1 MVHLPVP
8 APSSFGDPAAYP
20 TPVSTE
26 RPETQFVPVAE
37 AQALLSY
44 LRETIQAG
52 TSSLDENLNAISEAA
67 QLLTGG
73 TGAALAMMRT
83 GAIVCVGR
91 SGETAPPL
99 GARLSLNSGI
109 SGECLRKGVPLRC
122 DDAFEDNLA
131 DPEVCRELG
140 LRSIV
145 ALPLRGPTG
154 VIGILEAFSSR
165 PQAFSEEQIYFLTE
179 LSGLAE
185 AAGQRG
191 GEGKLDFGRKPEAR
205 EAQSPSL
212 ASIPAPVQKAPSF
225 GLRKSSLGVY
235 IRRYWTM
242 AAAIAALLVVV
253 ASWSVK
259 PGPPRPA
266 VGRVSSLQ
274 VQSASPPSQAIPE
287 PSGAFEA
294 ALRFKPSPAR
304 SLERNGAS
312 TRIARAA
319 PPSALADTVVHP
331 ADSGVQD
338 ANGGANGSSSPVAAS
353 HLIAESR
360 TALAAPEAAAP
371 IPSAADLSSLAPA
384 TPALPKLSTPVFQG
398 IKGGTLDRKVL
409 PVYPRLALETRI
421 EGDVVL
427 EATVTENG
435 QVQNL
440 VVISGHP
447 LLASAAVQAVSK
459 WQYHPFLLNGE
470 PVRKQTRITVT
481 FKLP

>member
-1 MVHLPVP
+1 MVHSPVP
-8 APSSFGDPAAYP
+8 APSSFGDRAAYP
-20 TPVSTE
+20 TPVSPE
-26 RPETQFVPVAE
+26 RPETQCVPVAD

-73 TGAALAMMRT
+73 TGAALAMMRN

-185 AAGQRG
+185 AASRRG
-191 GEGKLDFGRKPEAR
+191 CEGKLDFRRKPEAP

-212 ASIPAPVQKAPSF
+212 ASIPVPVQKAPSL
-225 GLRKSSLGVY
+225 GLRKGSLGVY

-242 AAAIAALLVVV
+242 GAALAALLVVI
-253 ASWSVK
+253 ASWNVK
-259 PGPPRPA
+259 PGSPRPA

-274 VQSASPPSQAIPE
+274 VQSASPPSPAIPE
-287 PSGAFEA
+287 ASGAFEA

-304 SLERNGAS
+304 SLEGSGAA

-319 PPSALADTVVHP
+319 PPSAIADMVVHP
-331 ADSGVQD
+331 ANSGVQD
-338 ANGGANGSSSPVAAS
+338 ANGSSSPVAAS
-353 HLIAESR
+353 PLIAESR
-360 TALAAPEAAAP
+360 TALAAPEATAP
-371 IPSAADLSSLAPA
+371 IPSAAELSNLAPG

-398 IKGGTLDRKVL
+398 IKGGTLERKVL
-409 PVYPRLALETRI
+409 PVYPRQALETRI

-427 EATVTENG
+427 EATVAENG

-440 VVISGHP
+440 VVIRGHP
-447 LLASAAVQAVSK
+447 LLANAAVQAVSK

-481 FKLP
+481 FKLPK

>member
-1 MVHLPVP
+1 MVHSPVP
-8 APSSFGDPAAYP
+8 APSSFGDPASHQEP
-20 TPVSTE
+20 TPLSPE
-26 RPETQFVPVAE
+26 PPETQFVPVAD
-37 AQALLSY
+37 AQALLCY

-73 TGAALAMMRT
+73 TGAALALMRN

-99 GARLSLNSGI
+99 GARLSLDSGI
-109 SGECLRKGVPLRC
+109 SGECLRQGILLRC
-122 DDAFEDNLA
+122 DDAFEDSLA

-145 ALPLRGPTG
+145 ALPLRGQTG
-154 VIGILEAFSSR
+154 VIGVLEAFSSR
-165 PQAFSEEQIYFLTE
+165 PQAFSEEQICFLTE

-191 GEGKLDFGRKPEAR
+191 WEAKLDFGRKPESPQ
-205 EAQSPSL
+205 AQSATV
-212 ASIPAPVQKAPSF
+212 ASISALVPKAPSLSPRQ
-225 GLRKSSLGVY
+225 GSVGVY

-242 AAAIAALLVVV
+242 GAAIAALLLVI
-253 ASWSVK
+253 ASWSVR
-259 PGPPRPA
+259 PGPPKPP

-274 VQSASPPSQAIPE
+274 VQPAFPPLLATPE
-287 PSGAFEA
+287 PSAAFEA

-304 SLERNGAS
+304 SLPGNGAS
-312 TRIARAA
+312 TRTARSA
-319 PPSALADTVVHP
+319 PPSSATPDPVVHP
-331 ADSGVQD
+331 ANSGVQD
-338 ANGGANGSSSPVAAS
+338 ANGSTSPAAS
-353 HLIAESR
+353 HMIAESR
-360 TALAAPEAAAP
+360 TALAAPEATAP
-371 IPSAADLSSLAPA
+371 IASVADLSNLAPA
-384 TPALPKLSTPVFQG
+384 TPRLPKLSIPVFQG

-409 PVYPRLALETRI
+409 PVYPRQALETRI

-427 EATVTENG
+427 EATVAENG

-440 VVISGHP
+440 VVISGEP
-447 LLASAAVQAVSK
+447 LLAGAAVQAVSK

-481 FKLP
+481 FKLPK